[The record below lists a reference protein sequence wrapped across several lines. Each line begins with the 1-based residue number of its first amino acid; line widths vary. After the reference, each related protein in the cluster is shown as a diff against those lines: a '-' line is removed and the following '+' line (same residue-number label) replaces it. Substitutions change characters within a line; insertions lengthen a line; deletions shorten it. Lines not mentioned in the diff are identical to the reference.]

1 MATEKDVHDGVS
13 TPETTQVQ
21 PESRTEGVQGK
32 PGNAIGEGHLSHGG
46 AKRDD
51 DFYTRNGLNFE
62 SFKRRDYGHGIVE
75 LDRTM
80 KTRHLHMIAIVV
92 RPGGSIGAGFFV
104 GSGGAL
110 ATGGPGSILLDFS
123 IIGIMMFNVVYAL
136 GELAVMYPVSGGF
149 YVYSTRFIDPSWG
162 FAMGWN
168 YVFQWAIVL
177 PLELTVCGLTINYW
191 EGARD
196 ISLAVWIT
204 IFWAAITFINVFGT
218 LGYAEEEFWSSLLK
232 LSAIV
237 IFMIVALVLVC
248 GGGPAGGRYDEY
260 WGARYW
266 HDPGAFKNG
275 FKGFCAVFVT
285 AAFSFAGT
293 ELVGLAAA
301 ESSNPLKS
309 LPGAIKQVFWRITL
323 FYILGLFF
331 VGLLISSND
340 ENILGADNPYAEGTS
355 PFVLAAKYAGLN
367 GYDHFMNSIILVS
380 VLSLGVSCVYGG
392 SRTLTAL
399 AQQGYAP
406 KIFTYVDKSGRPLP
420 SVAVHLVCGA
430 LAYINLDASGETVF
444 NWLLA
449 MSALAALFTWGSIC
463 LAHIRFRKAWAYHG
477 HTVDEIPFKAAF
489 GVAGSWVGLILCILV
504 LIAQLFVAI
513 APAGQGNELNDAAG
527 FFEAM
532 VTVPVIIVFWIIGFA
547 WKRTGWL
554 RTHQMDVDTGRRELD
569 WEEMNRYKAEV
580 ASWPTW
586 KRMYNRFF

>member
-1 MATEKDVHDGVS
+1 MAAEKDVHDGIS
-13 TPETTQVQ
+13 TPETTQVNTD
-21 PESRTEGVQGK
+21 PRAGGVPPVVAKAEHAYADGELTR
-32 PGNAIGEGHLSHGG
+32 GAAI
-46 AKRDD
+46 RDEN
-51 DFYTRNGLNFE
+51 FYTRNGLNWE
-62 SFKRRDYGHGIVE
+62 SFKCRDYGRGIVE

-80 KTRHLHMIAIVV
+80 KSRHLHMIAI
-92 RPGGSIGAGFFV
+92 GGSIGAGFFV

-110 ATGGPGSILLDFS
+110 STGGPGSVLIDFS

-149 YVYSTRFIDPSWG
+149 YVYSSRFIDPSWG

-177 PLELTVCGLTINYW
+177 PLELTVCGFTINYW
-191 EGARD
+191 EGARNV
-196 ISLAVWIT
+196 SLAVWIT
-204 IFWAAITFINVFGT
+204 LFWVAIIFINIFGT

-237 IFMIVALVLVC
+237 IFMIVAFILVL
-248 GGGPAGGRYDEY
+248 GGGPSHGRYSEY

-275 FKGFCAVFVT
+275 FKGFCSVFVT

-301 ESSNPLKS
+301 ESKNPLKS

-331 VGLLISSND
+331 VGLLVSSND
-340 ENILGADNPYAEGTS
+340 PTLLGAENAYEEGAS
-355 PFVLAAKYAGLN
+355 PFVLAAFHAGLY

-399 AQQGYAP
+399 GQQGYAP
-406 KIFTYVDKSGRPLP
+406 KLFTYVDKGGRPLP
-420 SVAVHLVCGA
+420 SVILHLVCGA
-430 LAYINLDASGETVF
+430 LAYVNLSTDGATVF
-444 NWLLA
+444 NWLLS
-449 MSALAALFTWGSIC
+449 MSSLAALFTWGSIC

-489 GVAGSWVGLILCILV
+489 GVGGSWVGLALCVLV
-504 LIAQLFVAI
+504 FIAQFYVAI
-513 APAGQGNELNDAAG
+513 APAGKPLNGARG

-532 VTVPVIIVFWIIGFA
+532 LTVPVIIVFWIIGFF

-569 WEEMNRYKAEV
+569 WDEINAYKAEV

-586 KRMYNRFF
+586 KRTLHRFF